1 MRNMLKKI
9 KFSKNLAIPLFFL
22 GCISCGD
29 DTLPKPKG
37 YLSLNYAKNTY
48 KELSIKRPYSFKIS
62 SEAIAKEAK
71 NNWLKISY
79 PNLKASIDITYRE
92 IDKNLEELLVESEKL
107 VFKHTIKAASISSK
121 DFENADQ
128 KVYGS
133 IYEIT
138 GNSASQIQFH
148 ATDSVHHF
156 IKGALY
162 FYAKPNYDSI
172 FPAVDYVKK
181 DIVKLMETLEWE

>member
-1 MRNMLKKI
+1 MRNI
-9 KFSKNLAIPLFFL
+9 FILFFL
-22 GCISCGD
+22 LGCIACGNE
-29 DTLPKPKG
+29 TLPKPKG
-37 YLSLNYAKNTY
+37 YLSLDYAKNTY
-48 KELSIKRPYSFKIS
+48 KELPIKRPYSFQIS

-71 NNWLKISY
+71 NNWLKIHY
-79 PNLKASIDITYRE
+79 PNLKASIDLTYRE
-92 IDKNLEELLVESEKL
+92 IDDNLEELLVESEKL
-107 VFKHTIKAASISSK
+107 VFKHTVKAASISSK
-121 DFENADQ
+121 DFENLNA

-148 ATDSVHHF
+148 ATDSVRHF

-181 DIVKLMETLEWE
+181 DIVKLMETLVWK

>member
-1 MRNMLKKI
+1 MRNILI
-9 KFSKNLAIPLFFL
+9 ALFFL

-29 DTLPKPKG
+29 ETLPKPKG
-37 YLSLNYAKNTY
+37 YLSLNYAKTTY
-48 KELSIKRPYSFKIS
+48 KKLDLKRPYSFEIS
-62 SEAIAKEAK
+62 SQAIAKEAK
-71 NNWLKISY
+71 NNWLKITY
-79 PNLKASIDITYRE
+79 PNLKASVDITYRE
-92 IDKNLEELLVESEKL
+92 IDKNLEELLIESEKL
-107 VFKHTIKAASISSK
+107 VFKHTIKAATISSK
-121 DFENADQ
+121 GFENINQ

-148 ATDSVHHF
+148 ATDSTHHF

-172 FPAVDYVKK
+172 FPAVHYIKK
-181 DIVKLMETLEWE
+181 DIVKLMETLEWK